1 MSYYCKKGKAEFNI
15 GIPYFV
21 YAYVDSIQMRP
32 KQATEA
38 ELNKIIIKDKIKKNG
53 LAMC

>member
-1 MSYYCKKGKAEFNI
+1 MDYYSNQGKADFNI

-32 KQATEA
+32 KQATEW
-38 ELNKIIIKDKIKKNG
+38 ELNKIITKDKVIKNNK
-53 LAMC
+53 